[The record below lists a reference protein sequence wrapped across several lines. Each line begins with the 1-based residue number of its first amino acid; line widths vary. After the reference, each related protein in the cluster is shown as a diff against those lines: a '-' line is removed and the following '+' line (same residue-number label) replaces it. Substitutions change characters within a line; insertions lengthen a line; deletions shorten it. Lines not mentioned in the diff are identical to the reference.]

1 MNNKILKVKTS
12 LGKYPI
18 IIGHNIFADL
28 GKYLK
33 PILNNNRVFIVTSR
47 KVIKIYKKRLL
58 NILNKNNIEAILI
71 TINDGENQKNFNTIS
86 KISNALLK
94 KGIDRNDT
102 LIAFGGGVIGD
113 ITGFVSSITL
123 RGVKFIQIPTT
134 LLAQVDSS
142 VGGKT
147 GVNTSQGKNL
157 IGTFF
162 QPKSVIIDTNF
173 LSSLPKREL
182 LSGYAEILKY
192 GLIMDHAFFKWLELN
207 GKKIIGLNKKIL
219 IKSIYISCR
228 NKAKIVNI
236 DEKEKNVRA
245 LLNLGHTFGHAIESL
260 NKYKKNI
267 NHGEAVSIGIVFAL
281 KLSHELNLI
290 NEKTVDKA
298 INHLKNVGLP
308 TTLPSSFKRKTSL
321 KQFLTAMKKDKKVK
335 KGKINLVLLKKIGKA
350 FVTNKFSEQKLN
362 KVILSQIK

>member
-1 MNNKILKVKTS
+1 MNKKVLTVTTPQ
-12 LGKYPI
+12 GKYPI
-18 IIGHNIFADL
+18 IIGHNVIADI
-28 GKYLK
+28 GTYLK
-33 PILNNNRVFIVTSR
+33 PILKNNRVFIVTSK
-47 KVIKIYKKRLL
+47 KVIKIYKKKLL
-58 NILNKNNIEAILI
+58 NALNKNNIDAELI
-71 TINDGENQKNFNTIS
+71 IINDDEKQKNFNTIS
-86 KISNALLK
+86 KISNTLLK
-94 KGIDRNDT
+94 KGIDRNDS

-123 RGVKFIQIPTT
+123 RGIRFIQIPTT

-162 QPKSVIIDTNF
+162 QPKVVIIDTNF
-173 LSSLPKREL
+173 LLSLPKREL
-182 LSGYAEILKY
+182 LSGYAEIIKY
-192 GLIMDHAFFKWLELN
+192 GLIMDHSFFKWLELN
-207 GKKIIGLNKKIL
+207 GKKIISLDKRIL
-219 IKSIYISCR
+219 IKSIYNSCR
-228 NKAKIVNI
+228 NKAKIVNK

-245 LLNLGHTFGHAIESL
+245 LLNLGHTFGHAIESI

-281 KLSHELNLI
+281 KLSQELNHLSS
-290 NEKTVDKA
+290 KTVDKT
-298 INHLKNVGLP
+298 IDHLKHIGLP
-308 TTLPSSFKRKTSL
+308 TALPPSFTKKTNL
-321 KQFLTAMKKDKKVK
+321 KQFLSAMQKDKKVK

-350 FVTNKFSEQKLN
+350 FVTNKFSEEKLN

>member
-1 MNNKILKVKTS
+1 MNKKILKVVTPQ
-12 LGKYPI
+12 GKYPI
-18 IIGHNIFADL
+18 IIGHNIVKDI
-28 GKYLK
+28 GKFLK
-33 PILNNNRVFIVTSR
+33 PILNNNKVFIVTSK
-47 KVIKIYKKRLL
+47 KVIKIYKKKLL
-58 NILNKNNIEAILI
+58 DILKKNNIEVILI
-71 TINDGENQKNFNTIS
+71 IINDGENQKNFNNIS
-86 KISNALLK
+86 KISNTLLK
-94 KGIDRNDT
+94 KGIDRDDS

-113 ITGFVSSITL
+113 IAGFVSSITL
-123 RGVKFIQIPTT
+123 RGIKFIQIPTT

-162 QPKSVIIDTNF
+162 QPKVVIIDTNF

-182 LSGYAEILKY
+182 LSGYAEIIKY
-192 GLIMDHAFFKWLELN
+192 GLIMDRAFFKWLELN
-207 GKKIIGLNKKIL
+207 GTKIISLNKKIL
-219 IKSIYISCR
+219 ITSIYNSCK
-228 NKAKIVNI
+228 NKAKIVNK

-245 LLNLGHTFGHAIESL
+245 LLNLGHTFGHAIESI

-281 KLSHELNLI
+281 KLSQELNLL
-290 NEKTVDKA
+290 NSKTVDQT
-298 INHLKNVGLP
+298 INHLKNIGLP
-308 TTLPSSFKRKTSL
+308 TTLPPSFKRNTNL
-321 KQFLTAMKKDKKVK
+321 RQFLSAMKKDKKVK

-350 FVTNKFSEQKLN
+350 FVTNKFPDEKLN

>member
-1 MNNKILKVKTS
+1 MNKKVLKVTTPQ
-12 LGKYPI
+12 GKYPI
-18 IIGHNIFADL
+18 IIGHNIIADI
-28 GKYLK
+28 GTYLK
-33 PILNNNRVFIVTSR
+33 PILKNNRVFIVTSK
-47 KVIKIYKKRLL
+47 KVIKIYKKKLL
-58 NILNKNNIEAILI
+58 NILNKNNISAELI
-71 TINDGENQKNFNTIS
+71 IINDDEKQKNFNTIS
-86 KISNALLK
+86 KISNTLLK
-94 KGIDRNDT
+94 KGIDRNDS

-123 RGVKFIQIPTT
+123 RGIRFIQIPTT

-162 QPKSVIIDTNF
+162 QPKVVIIDTNF

-182 LSGYAEILKY
+182 LSGYAEIIKY

-207 GKKIIGLNKKIL
+207 GRKIIRLDKRIL
-219 IKSIYISCR
+219 IRSIYNSCR
-228 NKAKIVNI
+228 NKAKIVNK

-245 LLNLGHTFGHAIESL
+245 LLNLGHTFGHAIESI

-281 KLSHELNLI
+281 KLSQELNHLSG
-290 NEKTVDKA
+290 KTVDKT
-298 INHLKNVGLP
+298 IDHLKNVGLP
-308 TTLPSSFKRKTSL
+308 TALPPSFKKKTNL
-321 KQFLTAMKKDKKVK
+321 KQFLSAMQKDKKVK

-350 FVTNKFSEQKLN
+350 FVTNKFSEEKLN